1 MPAGLELRASENG
14 GPGTLVGMAAVFDKL
29 SEDMGFREI
38 VAPGAFKRSLGDG
51 ADVRAL
57 REHDPARMLG
67 RTSAGSLS
75 LRETELGLEGTIRL
89 PDTQEG
95 RDTATLVK
103 GGELSGMSIGFR
115 TITDEWATVNE
126 EQVRTLREVDLF
138 DVSVVAFPAYPD
150 TTIAKRSLAAV
161 QAGWKAEAD
170 AREWQDR
177 EDRDR
182 SELDAAAPVV

>member
-1 MPAGLELRASENG
+1 VTGPTFVLCEN
-14 GPGTLVGMAAVFDKL
+14 
-29 SEDMGFREI
+29 
-38 VAPGAFKRSLGDG
+38 
-51 ADVRAL
+51 
-57 REHDPARMLG
+57 
-67 RTSAGSLS
+67 
-75 LRETELGLEGTIRL
+75 TIRL

-161 QAGWKAEAD
+161 QAGWRAEAD